1 MHILGISGYGSDRAV
16 ALITNGVLV
25 AAAREDRFTRVVEED
40 GFPHQALRWCLAE
53 AGVSI
58 EQIDLVAFAEKP
70 LQRFERA
77 LETAVAWAPLGFGY
91 FTRVLPGVLGR
102 RLTMGRELDKAL
114 GLKGRRYIWVEQ
126 AEAHAATAWFGS
138 TGTGDAAILVMDAA
152 GERASMAW
160 GVGRTGRIELR
171 AEQAQ
176 PHNLGLVWAAVARH
190 LGFAAVG
197 GERKVMDLA
206 RHGQPTQYEAL
217 LRGLCELRDDGS
229 FRLDM
234 DCWERGA
241 DETRTSP
248 VFHARFGA
256 PRHPYDPIE
265 QKHKD
270 LAASVQRLHEEV
282 LLRTARHVQAQT
294 KLDRLV
300 LSGSLCANSLA
311 NARLVREGPFRSV
324 EVHPSCAGGSLA
336 LGAALLVSRQLL
348 GQDGQASV
356 LCGPSSTLDE
366 TRAALDEGKATW
378 SAVEREALVQRTTSA
393 LTAGQMVAWAQG
405 RAELAQHSLG
415 ARCLLADPRGP
426 AVRDRMELRVRFQQG
441 FGALRAL
448 VLQERAHEW
457 FEVGQANLTAGLIE
471 VPPRNAAM
479 LPAVVQPNGTV
490 CVQTVD
496 RVQQPEL
503 AAVLEAFERATG
515 CAVLATES
523 LALGSGPLA
532 LSARDAWIMFMTG
545 EGDALALGTA
555 WLDKR
560 AQRAE
565 QDARR
570 PDPRGATPDNA
581 DDDPALREL
590 LRCPACGGA
599 FAFTGIEAASCQG
612 CGAQRVREEGL
623 WKMFQ
628 PDAPFDGDITQMVK
642 SFYEAHPFPGYDASD
657 TAQTMVEEAR
667 AGIYA
672 RQLGEQIPFNGRVL
686 EVGCGTGQLS
696 NYLGIATRTQF
707 GADLCL
713 NSLRLAEGFRSRQR
727 LNHVRL
733 VQMNLFKPCFAPES
747 FDVVLCNGVLLTT
760 SDPEGGFRSIARLVK
775 PGGHIIIG
783 SYNTY
788 GRLGVDTRRQFFR
801 LTGGR
806 MRWVDPY
813 IRKVRM
819 SPEKEDAWFHDQY
832 LHPNETKQ
840 SMGEILAWFDRAGI
854 QFVNA
859 VPKTTPWETYTEG
872 EQLFTPAQRGTK
884 FERALV
890 QLQMI
895 KTGNQEGGF
904 FIMIGRKPLA
914 NETGGRA

>member
-1 MHILGISGYGSDRAV
+1 
-16 ALITNGVLV
+16 
-25 AAAREDRFTRVVEED
+25 
-40 GFPHQALRWCLAE
+40 
-53 AGVSI
+53 
-58 EQIDLVAFAEKP
+58 
-70 LQRFERA
+70 
-77 LETAVAWAPLGFGY
+77 
-91 FTRVLPGVLGR
+91 
-102 RLTMGRELDKAL
+102 
-114 GLKGRRYIWVEQ
+114 
-126 AEAHAATAWFGS
+126 
-138 TGTGDAAILVMDAA
+138 
-152 GERASMAW
+152 
-160 GVGRTGRIELR
+160 
-171 AEQAQ
+171 
-176 PHNLGLVWAAVARH
+176 
-190 LGFAAVG
+190 
-197 GERKVMDLA
+197 
-206 RHGQPTQYEAL
+206 
-217 LRGLCELRDDGS
+217 
-229 FRLDM
+229 
-234 DCWERGA
+234 
-241 DETRTSP
+241 
-248 VFHARFGA
+248 
-256 PRHPYDPIE
+256 
-265 QKHKD
+265 
-270 LAASVQRLHEEV
+270 
-282 LLRTARHVQAQT
+282 
-294 KLDRLV
+294 
-300 LSGSLCANSLA
+300 
-311 NARLVREGPFRSV
+311 
-324 EVHPSCAGGSLA
+324 
-336 LGAALLVSRQLL
+336 
-348 GQDGQASV
+348 
-356 LCGPSSTLDE
+356 
-366 TRAALDEGKATW
+366 
-378 SAVEREALVQRTTSA
+378 
-393 LTAGQMVAWAQG
+393 
-405 RAELAQHSLG
+405 
-415 ARCLLADPRGP
+415 
-426 AVRDRMELRVRFQQG
+426 
-441 FGALRAL
+441 
-448 VLQERAHEW
+448 
-457 FEVGQANLTAGLIE
+457 
-471 VPPRNAAM
+471 
-479 LPAVVQPNGTV
+479 
-490 CVQTVD
+490 
-496 RVQQPEL
+496 
-503 AAVLEAFERATG
+503 
-515 CAVLATES
+515 
-523 LALGSGPLA
+523 
-532 LSARDAWIMFMTG
+532 
-545 EGDALALGTA
+545 
-555 WLDKR
+555 
-560 AQRAE
+560 
-565 QDARR
+565 
-570 PDPRGATPDNA
+570 
-581 DDDPALREL
+581 
-590 LRCPACGGA
+590 
-599 FAFTGIEAASCQG
+599 
-612 CGAQRVREEGL
+612 
-623 WKMFQ
+623 MFQ
-628 PDAPFDGDITQMVK
+628 PNAPFDGDITQMVK

>member
-1 MHILGISGYGSDRAV
+1 MQILGISAFGSDRAV
-16 ALITNGVLV
+16 ALVKNGVVV
-25 AAAREDRFTRVVEED
+25 AAAREDRFARVVDED
-40 GFPHQALRWCLAE
+40 GFPHQALAWCLKE
-53 AGVSI
+53 AGTSLEEV
-58 EQIDLVAFAEKP
+58 DLVAFAEKP

-77 LETAVAWAPLGFGY
+77 LETVVARAPAGFSY
-91 FTRVLPGVLGR
+91 FTHALPRLLGR

-126 AEAHAATAWFGS
+126 VEAHAATAYFAGPF
-138 TGTGDAAILVMDAA
+138 DEAAILVMDGA
-152 GERASMAW
+152 GERAATAL
-160 GVGRTGRIELR
+160 GHGRGGRFELH
-171 AEQAQ
+171 AEQRM
-176 PHNLGLVWAAVARH
+176 PHSLGLLWAAFARH

-206 RHGQPTQYEAL
+206 RHGSPSRYDDL
-217 LRGLCELRDDGS
+217 LRGLCELHEDGS
-229 FRLDM
+229 FRLDL
-234 DCWERGA
+234 DCFEAGA
-241 DETRTSP
+241 DETRTSK

-265 QKHKD
+265 DKHKD
-270 LAASVQRLHEEV
+270 LAASLQKLHEEV
-282 LLRTARHVQAQT
+282 LLRTARQLQART
-294 KLDRLV
+294 KCERLV
-300 LSGSLCANSLA
+300 LSGSLAANSTA
-311 NARLVREGPFRSV
+311 NGRLLREGPFR
-324 EVHPSCAGGSLA
+324 EIHVHAACAGGSLA
-336 LGAALLVSRQLL
+336 LGAALLVNHQVL
-348 GQDGQASV
+348 GAERRLV
-356 LCGPSSTLDE
+356 PALCGPALHADDV
-366 TRAALDEGKATW
+366 RAALEAGKAAW
-378 SAVEREALVQRTTSA
+378 RKLQPDALRERAVAL
-393 LTAGQMVAWAQG
+393 LAGGGIVAWASG
-405 RAELAQHSLG
+405 RAELSQHSLG
-415 ARCLLADPRGP
+415 ARCLLADPRQ
-426 AVRDRMELRVRFQQG
+426 AALRDRMELRVRFQQS

-448 VLQERAHEW
+448 VLKERATAW
-457 FEVGQANLTAGLIE
+457 FDTRGADLASGLVEVA
-471 VPPRNAAM
+471 PRDAKR
-479 LPAVVQPNGTV
+479 LPAVVQTNGMA

-496 RVQQPEL
+496 RETQPGL
-503 AAVLEAFERATG
+503 AALLEAFEAATG

-532 LSARDAWIMFMTG
+532 LGAGDAWIMFMTG
-545 EGDALALGTA
+545 EADALACGDA
-555 WLDKR
+555 WLEKR
-560 AQRAE
+560 EQPAE
-565 QDARR
+565 LDARR
-570 PDPRGATPDNA
+570 ADPRNPDPKNA

-599 FAFTGIEAASCQG
+599 FEFVAIEEAACKG
-612 CGAQRVREEGL
+612 CGARRVREEGL

-657 TAQTMVEEAR
+657 TAQTMVDEAR

-696 NYLGIATRTQF
+696 NYLGIAARTQF

-713 NSLRLAEGFRSRQR
+713 NSLRLAEGFRSRQQ
-727 LNHVRL
+727 LAHVRL

-775 PGGHIIIG
+775 PGGHIVIG
-783 SYNTY
+783 SYNTW
-788 GRLGVDTRRQFFR
+788 GRLGVDTRRLFFR

-840 SMGEILAWFDRAGI
+840 SMGEILGWFDRAGI
-854 QFVNA
+854 EFVNA

-872 EQLFTPAQRGTK
+872 EKLFEPAQRGGK
-884 FERALV
+884 FERAMV

-904 FIMIGRKPLA
+904 FIMIGRKP
-914 NETGGRA
+914 GGAA